1 MAFRRSSLKNNNN
14 LSLVGVLAAVFL
26 FATTAVPQGVWI
38 SSDPV
43 NAQMDSGNQTA
54 VIDQLVSNLSQAKEA
69 VGNGNSTAVTM
80 QLTAIIGELSDILGK
95 VTTDEN
101 GENLDEHTHV
111 FVHKGHTHTVTHN
124 HPHHADHH
132 HHDDWTDRHHIFN
145 PRDCKPGF
153 MC

>member
-1 MAFRRSSLKNNNN
+1 
-14 LSLVGVLAAVFL
+14 
-26 FATTAVPQGVWI
+26 
-38 SSDPV
+38 
-43 NAQMDSGNQTA
+43 
-54 VIDQLVSNLSQAKEA
+54 
-69 VGNGNSTAVTM
+69 M

-132 HHDDWTDRHHIFN
+132 HHDDWTDSASHIQPERLQTRTYVLITPTFSLFN
-145 PRDCKPGF
+145 TKVLKHSKHLVQIVVQLNLGHISQR
-153 MC
+153 